1 VLVVGTDDSQLFDRA
16 VPLSS
21 PEGGATANR
30 IVTELSNDSG
40 KGPWW
45 RRRLW
50 FDADA
55 TEQLRAMVDGERS
68 I

>member
-1 VLVVGTDDSQLFDRA
+1 VLVVGDSDSQLFDRA

-21 PEGGATANR
+21 ADGGSTANR
-30 IVTELSNDSG
+30 LVTELSNDSG

-55 TEQLRAMVDGERS
+55 TETLRKIVDGKQS
-68 I
+68 L